1 MPNTDNTHKDASYS
15 DVPPYVRKFLV
26 YMSTILGKSEK
37 TVHEYYYDLRMFFRF
52 LKCYFNKASFD
63 DFENLYCN
71 DYPLDDLN
79 NLITDDLYEFLLYV
93 RNSRENSPNAMA
105 RKISSLKS
113 FYNYMTTKAHMLDDN
128 IAKDL
133 ESPKIPKKLPR
144 YLTLDESLK
153 LLNAVEGD
161 FAVRDYAIITLFLNC
176 GMRLSEL
183 VGINMRDIQ
192 ENSIFIKGKGNKER
206 KVYLN
211 DACIAALNDYLAVR
225 PHDGV
230 KDKDALFLSKNKTR
244 ISNNMVYKMVKK
256 NIERAGLDPE
266 KYSPHKLR
274 HTAAT
279 LMYVHG
285 NVDVRALQEILGHE
299 QLSTTQIYTHVDEK
313 QLHDAVSKN
322 PLAAEKKHSK
332 NADGGKD

>member
-1 MPNTDNTHKDASYS
+1 MNINNEYRDIPSFA
-15 DVPPYVRKFLV
+15 RRFLV
-26 YMSTILGKSEK
+26 HMTTILGKSDK
-37 TVHEYYYDLRMFFRF
+37 TVHEYYYDLRTFFRF
-52 LKCYFNKASFD
+52 LLCYFNKASFD
-63 DFENLYCN
+63 DFDAIDCSEFSLTELKKIN
-71 DYPLDDLN
+71 
-79 NLITDDLYEFLLYV
+79 TDDLYEFLMYI
-93 RNSRENSPNAMA
+93 RNTRDNNPNALA
-105 RKISSLKS
+105 RKISCLKS
-113 FYNYMTTKAHMLDDN
+113 FYNYMTVKSHQLDNN

-144 YLTLDESLK
+144 YLTLEQSLR
-153 LLNAVEGD
+153 LLEAVDGE
-161 FAVRDYAIITLFLNC
+161 FAIRDYAIITLFLNC

-183 VGINMRDIQ
+183 VSINMHDMQ
-192 ENSIFIKGKGNKER
+192 EKSIFIRGKGNKER

-211 DACIAALNDYLAVR
+211 DACVSAINDYLKVR

-230 KDKDALFLSKNKTR
+230 IDRDALFLSKRKTR

-256 NIERAGLDPE
+256 NMERAGIDPD

-285 NVDVRALQEILGHE
+285 DVDVRALQEILGHE

-313 QLHDAVSKN
+313 QLHDAVNRN
-322 PLAAEKKHSK
+322 PLASTKKLK
-332 NADGGKD
+332 KDE

>member
-1 MPNTDNTHKDASYS
+1 MSSTDNTHKNASYS

-63 DFENLYCN
+63 DFENLDCT

-113 FYNYMTTKAHMLDDN
+113 FYNYMTAKAHMLDDN

-183 VGINMRDIQ
+183 VGINMHDIQ

-322 PLAAEKKHSK
+322 PLAAEKKHNK

>member
-1 MPNTDNTHKDASYS
+1 MKDQNLYG
-15 DVPPYVRKFLV
+15 DIPPYARRYLV
-26 YMSTILGKSEK
+26 YMTAILGKSDK
-37 TVHEYYYDLRMFFRF
+37 TVHEYYYDLRTFFRF
-52 LKCYFNKASFD
+52 LKCYFNKSSFD
-63 DFENLYCN
+63 DFDTIDCS
-71 DYPLDDLN
+71 DYSIDEFKELT
-79 NLITDDLYEFLLYV
+79 TDDLYEFLMYI
-93 RNSRENSPNAMA
+93 RNSRDNNSNALA
-105 RKISSLKS
+105 RKISALRS
-113 FYNYMTTKAHMLDDN
+113 FYNYLTTKAHLLDNN

-133 ESPKIPKKLPR
+133 DYPKIPKKLPR
-144 YLTLDESLK
+144 YLTLDESVK
-153 LLNAVEGD
+153 LLNAVDGE
-161 FAVRDYAIITLFLNC
+161 FAIRDYAIITLFLNC

-183 VGINMRDIQ
+183 VGINIHDIQ

-211 DACIAALNDYLAVR
+211 DACVAAINDYLAVR

-230 KDKDALFLSKNKTR
+230 IDRDALFLSKRKTR

-256 NIERAGLDPE
+256 NMERAGLDPD

-313 QLHDAVSKN
+313 QLHDAVSRN
-322 PLAAEKKHSK
+322 PLANTTKEKKSEK
-332 NADGGKD
+332 SDDRS

>member
-1 MPNTDNTHKDASYS
+1 MNDQNTYGDIPSYA
-15 DVPPYVRKFLV
+15 RRFLV
-26 YMSTILGKSEK
+26 YMTTILGKSDK
-37 TVHEYYYDLRMFFRF
+37 TVHEYYYDLRTFFRF
-52 LKCYFNKASFD
+52 LKCYFNKSSFD
-63 DFENLYCN
+63 DFDTIDCS
-71 DYPLDDLN
+71 DYSIDEFKELT
-79 NLITDDLYEFLLYV
+79 TDDLYEFLMYI
-93 RNSRENSPNAMA
+93 RNSRDNNPNALA
-105 RKISSLKS
+105 RKISTLRS
-113 FYNYMTTKAHMLDDN
+113 FYNYLTAKAHLLDNN

-133 ESPKIPKKLPR
+133 DSPKIPKKLPR
-144 YLTLDESLK
+144 YLTLDESVK
-153 LLNAVEGD
+153 LLNAVDGE

-183 VGINMRDIQ
+183 VGINIRDIQ

-211 DACIAALNDYLAVR
+211 DACIAAINDYLAVR

-230 KDKDALFLSKNKTR
+230 IDRDALFLSKRKTR

-256 NIERAGLDPE
+256 NMERAGLDPE

-313 QLHDAVSKN
+313 QLHDAVNRN
-322 PLAAEKKHSK
+322 PLANKTKEKKS
-332 NADGGKD
+332 

>member
-1 MPNTDNTHKDASYS
+1 MNIQTEYHDI
-15 DVPPYVRKFLV
+15 PPYARRFLV
-26 YMSTILGKSEK
+26 HMSTILGKSDK
-37 TVHEYYYDLRMFFRF
+37 TVHEYYYDLRTFFRF
-52 LKCYFNKASFD
+52 LLCYFNKASFD
-63 DFENLYCN
+63 DFDSIDCSEYS
-71 DYPLDDLN
+71 LN
-79 NLITDDLYEFLLYV
+79 ELKKINTDDLYEFLMYI
-93 RNSRENSPNAMA
+93 RNTRDNNPNALA
-105 RKISSLKS
+105 RKISCLKS
-113 FYNYMTTKAHMLDDN
+113 FYNYMTVKSRQLDNN

-144 YLTLDESLK
+144 YLTLEQSLK
-153 LLNAVEGD
+153 LLDAVDGE

-183 VGINMRDIQ
+183 VGINMHDMQ
-192 ENSIFIKGKGNKER
+192 EKSIFIRGKGNKER

-211 DACIAALNDYLAVR
+211 DACVAAINDYLKVR

-230 KDKDALFLSKNKTR
+230 IDRDALFLSKRKTR

-256 NIERAGLDPE
+256 NMERAGLDPE

-279 LMYVHG
+279 LMYIHG
-285 NVDVRALQEILGHE
+285 DVDVRALQEILGHE

-313 QLHDAVSKN
+313 QLHDAVNRN
-322 PLAAEKKHSK
+322 PLASTKKLK
-332 NADGGKD
+332 KDE

>member
-1 MPNTDNTHKDASYS
+1 MT
-15 DVPPYVRKFLV
+15 
-26 YMSTILGKSEK
+26 TILGKSDK
-37 TVHEYYYDLRMFFRF
+37 TVHEYYYDLRTFFRF

-63 DFENLYCN
+63 EFDSIDCS
-71 DYPLDDLN
+71 DYPFDEFK
-79 NLITDDLYEFLLYV
+79 NLVTDDLYEFLMYI
-93 RNSRENSPNAMA
+93 RNSRDNSPNALA
-105 RKISSLKS
+105 RKISALKS
-113 FYNYMTTKAHMLDDN
+113 FYNYLTSKSHMLDNN
-128 IAKDL
+128 IAKELD
-133 ESPKIPKKLPR
+133 SPKLPKKLPR

-153 LLNAVEGD
+153 LLNSVDGE
-161 FAVRDYAIITLFLNC
+161 FATRDYAIITLFLNC

-183 VGINMRDIQ
+183 VGINIHDIQ

-211 DACIAALNDYLAVR
+211 DACVRALNDYLAVR

-230 KDKDALFLSKNKTR
+230 VDRDALFLSKRKAR

-256 NIERAGLDPE
+256 NMERAGLDPE

-299 QLSTTQIYTHVDEK
+299 QLSTTQIYTHVDER
-313 QLHDAVSKN
+313 QLHDAVNKN
-322 PLAAEKKHSK
+322 PLANAKKENK
-332 NADGGKD
+332 KDNG

>member
-1 MPNTDNTHKDASYS
+1 MASPNNTSKNALYA
-15 DVPPYVRKFLV
+15 DVPSYARKFLV

-37 TVHEYYYDLRMFFRF
+37 TVHEYYYDLRTFFRF

-63 DFENLYCN
+63 DFENLDCA
-71 DYPLDDLN
+71 DFPLDDLN
-79 NLITDDLYEFLLYV
+79 NLVTDDLYEFLLYV

-105 RKISSLKS
+105 RKISALKS
-113 FYNYMTTKAHMLDDN
+113 FYNYMTAKAHMLDDN

-183 VGINMRDIQ
+183 VGINIHDIQ

-211 DACIAALNDYLAVR
+211 DACVAALNDYLAVR
-225 PHDGV
+225 PHEGV

-256 NIERAGLDPE
+256 NLERAGLDPE

-322 PLAAEKKHSK
+322 PLASQKKQDK
-332 NADGGKD
+332 NDEN

>member
-1 MPNTDNTHKDASYS
+1 MNNQNSYS
-15 DVPPYVRKFLV
+15 DIPPYARRFLM
-26 YMSTILGKSEK
+26 YMTTILGKSDK
-37 TVHEYYYDLRMFFRF
+37 TVHEYYYDLRTFFRF
-52 LKCYFNKASFD
+52 FKCYFNKASFD
-63 DFENLYCN
+63 DFDNLDCC
-71 DYPLDDLN
+71 DYSLEELKE
-79 NLITDDLYEFLLYV
+79 LTTDDLYEFLMYT
-93 RNSRENSPNAMA
+93 RNSRDNSPNALA
-105 RKISSLKS
+105 RKISALRS
-113 FYNYMTTKAHMLDDN
+113 FYNYMTVKAHLLDRN

-133 ESPKIPKKLPR
+133 DSPKIPKKLPR
-144 YLTLDESLK
+144 YLTLEQSVK
-153 LLNAVEGD
+153 LLNAVDGE

-183 VGINMRDIQ
+183 VGINIHDIQ

-211 DACIAALNDYLAVR
+211 DACIAAINDYLAVR
-225 PHDGV
+225 PHEGV
-230 KDKDALFLSKNKTR
+230 IDRDALFLSKRKTR

-256 NIERAGLDPE
+256 NMERAGLDPE

-313 QLHDAVSKN
+313 QLHDAVNKN
-322 PLAAEKKHSK
+322 PLANTKKEHK
-332 NADGGKD
+332 E

>member
-1 MPNTDNTHKDASYS
+1 MMNIHNEYQDI
-15 DVPPYVRKFLV
+15 PPYARRFL
-26 YMSTILGKSEK
+26 MHMTTILGKSDK
-37 TVHEYYYDLRMFFRF
+37 TVHEYYYDLRTFFRF
-52 LKCYFNKASFD
+52 LMCYFNKASFD
-63 DFENLYCN
+63 DF
-71 DYPLDDLN
+71 DTLDCSEYSIKDLK
-79 NLITDDLYEFLLYV
+79 NLIIDDLYEYLMFV
-93 RNSRENSPNAMA
+93 RNTRDNNPNALA
-105 RKISSLKS
+105 RKISALKS
-113 FYNYMTTKAHMLDDN
+113 FYNYMTVKAHLLDDN

-144 YLTLDESLK
+144 YLTLDESK
-153 LLNAVEGD
+153 RLLDAVDGE

-183 VGINMRDIQ
+183 VGINMHDMQ
-192 ENSIFIKGKGNKER
+192 ENSIFIRGKGNKER

-211 DACIAALNDYLAVR
+211 DACIAAINDYLAIR

-230 KDKDALFLSKNKTR
+230 NDRDALFLSKRKCR
-244 ISNNMVYKMVKK
+244 ISNNMVYKMVKM
-256 NIERAGLDPE
+256 NMERAGLDPD

-285 NVDVRALQEILGHE
+285 DVDVRALQEILGHE

-313 QLHDAVSKN
+313 QLHEAVSKN
-322 PLAAEKKHSK
+322 PLASTKKK
-332 NADGGKD
+332 NKPVI

>member
-1 MPNTDNTHKDASYS
+1 MNVQNDYS
-15 DVPPYVRKFLV
+15 DIPPYARRFLV
-26 YMSTILGKSEK
+26 YMTTILGKSDK
-37 TVHEYYYDLRMFFRF
+37 TVHEYYYDLRTFFRF

-63 DFENLYCN
+63 EFDSIDCS
-71 DYPLDDLN
+71 DYPFDEFK
-79 NLITDDLYEFLLYV
+79 NLVTDDLYEFLMYI
-93 RNSRENSPNAMA
+93 RNSRDNSPNALA
-105 RKISSLKS
+105 RKISALKS
-113 FYNYMTTKAHMLDDN
+113 FYNYLTSKSHMLDNN
-128 IAKDL
+128 IAKELD
-133 ESPKIPKKLPR
+133 SPKLPKKLPR

-153 LLNAVEGD
+153 LLNSVDGE
-161 FAVRDYAIITLFLNC
+161 FATRDYAIITLFLNC

-183 VGINMRDIQ
+183 VGINIHDIQ

-211 DACIAALNDYLAVR
+211 DACVRALNDYLAVR

-230 KDKDALFLSKNKTR
+230 VDRDALFLSKRKAR

-256 NIERAGLDPE
+256 NMERAGLDPE

-299 QLSTTQIYTHVDEK
+299 QLSTTQIYTHVDER
-313 QLHDAVSKN
+313 QLHDAVNKN
-322 PLAAEKKHSK
+322 PLANAKKENK
-332 NADGGKD
+332 KDNG

>member
-1 MPNTDNTHKDASYS
+1 MAMNIQTEYHDI
-15 DVPPYVRKFLV
+15 PPYARRFLV
-26 YMSTILGKSEK
+26 HMSTILGKSDK
-37 TVHEYYYDLRMFFRF
+37 TVHEYYYDLRTFFRF
-52 LKCYFNKASFD
+52 LLCYFNKASFD
-63 DFENLYCN
+63 DFDSIDCSEYS
-71 DYPLDDLN
+71 LN
-79 NLITDDLYEFLLYV
+79 ELKKINTDDLYEFLMYI
-93 RNSRENSPNAMA
+93 RNTRDNNPNALA
-105 RKISSLKS
+105 RKISCLKS
-113 FYNYMTTKAHMLDDN
+113 FYNYMTVKSRQLDNN

-144 YLTLDESLK
+144 YLTLEQSLK
-153 LLNAVEGD
+153 LLDAVDGE

-183 VGINMRDIQ
+183 VGINMHDMQ
-192 ENSIFIKGKGNKER
+192 EKSIFIRGKGNKER

-211 DACIAALNDYLAVR
+211 DACVAAINDYLKVR

-230 KDKDALFLSKNKTR
+230 IDRDALFLSKRKTR

-256 NIERAGLDPE
+256 NMERAGLDPE

-279 LMYVHG
+279 LMYIHG
-285 NVDVRALQEILGHE
+285 DVDVRALQEILGHE

-313 QLHDAVSKN
+313 QLHDAVNRN
-322 PLAAEKKHSK
+322 PLASTKKLK
-332 NADGGKD
+332 KDE

>member
-1 MPNTDNTHKDASYS
+1 MNVNNEYPDIPSYA
-15 DVPPYVRKFLV
+15 RKFLI
-26 YMSTILGKSEK
+26 YMTTILGKSDK
-37 TVHEYYYDLRMFFRF
+37 TVHEYYYDLRTFFRF
-52 LKCYFNKASFD
+52 VMCYFNKSSFD
-63 DFENLYCN
+63 DFDTIDCSNYSINELKK
-71 DYPLDDLN
+71 LT
-79 NLITDDLYEFLLYV
+79 TDDLYEFLMYI
-93 RNSRENSPNAMA
+93 RNTRDNNPNALA
-105 RKISSLKS
+105 RKISCLKS
-113 FYNYMTTKAHMLDDN
+113 FYNYMTVKSHQIDNN

-144 YLTLDESLK
+144 YLTLEQSLK
-153 LLNAVEGD
+153 LLDAVDGE

-183 VGINMRDIQ
+183 VGINMQDMQ
-192 ENSIFIKGKGNKER
+192 EKSIFIRGKGNKER

-211 DACIAALNDYLAVR
+211 DACVDAINNYLKVR
-225 PHDGV
+225 PHDSV
-230 KDKDALFLSKNKTR
+230 VDRDALFLSKRKTR

-256 NIERAGLDPE
+256 NMERAGLDSE

-285 NVDVRALQEILGHE
+285 DVDVRALQEILGHE

-313 QLHDAVSKN
+313 QLHDAVERN
-322 PLAAEKKHSK
+322 PLSHAKKSNK
-332 NADGGKD
+332 SE

>member
-1 MPNTDNTHKDASYS
+1 MNINNEYRDIPSFA
-15 DVPPYVRKFLV
+15 RRFLV
-26 YMSTILGKSEK
+26 YMTTILGKSDK
-37 TVHEYYYDLRMFFRF
+37 TVHEYYYDLRTFFRF
-52 LKCYFNKASFD
+52 LLCYFNKASFD
-63 DFENLYCN
+63 DFDSIDCSEYS
-71 DYPLDDLN
+71 LN
-79 NLITDDLYEFLLYV
+79 ELKKINTDDLYEFLMYI
-93 RNSRENSPNAMA
+93 RNSRDNNPNALA
-105 RKISSLKS
+105 RKISCLKS
-113 FYNYMTTKAHMLDDN
+113 FYNYMTVKSHQLDNN

-144 YLTLDESLK
+144 YLTLEQSLK
-153 LLNAVEGD
+153 LLDAVDGE

-183 VGINMRDIQ
+183 VGINMHDMQ
-192 ENSIFIKGKGNKER
+192 EKSIFIRGKGNKER

-211 DACIAALNDYLAVR
+211 DACVAAINDYLKVR

-230 KDKDALFLSKNKTR
+230 IDRDALFLSKRKTR

-256 NIERAGLDPE
+256 NMERAGLDPE

-285 NVDVRALQEILGHE
+285 DVDVRALQEILGHE

-313 QLHDAVSKN
+313 QLHDAVNRN
-322 PLAAEKKHSK
+322 PLASTKKT
-332 NADGGKD
+332 NKD

>member
-1 MPNTDNTHKDASYS
+1 MNVNNEYPDIPSYA
-15 DVPPYVRKFLV
+15 RKFLI
-26 YMSTILGKSEK
+26 YMTTILGKSDK
-37 TVHEYYYDLRMFFRF
+37 TVHEYYYDLRTFFRF
-52 LKCYFNKASFD
+52 VMCYFNKSSFD
-63 DFENLYCN
+63 DFDTIDCSNYSISELKK
-71 DYPLDDLN
+71 LT
-79 NLITDDLYEFLLYV
+79 TDDLYEFLMYI
-93 RNSRENSPNAMA
+93 RNTRDNNPNALA
-105 RKISSLKS
+105 RKISCLKS
-113 FYNYMTTKAHMLDDN
+113 FYNYMTVKSHQLDNN

-144 YLTLDESLK
+144 YLTLEQSLK
-153 LLNAVEGD
+153 LLDAVDGE

-183 VGINMRDIQ
+183 VGINMRDMQ
-192 ENSIFIKGKGNKER
+192 EKSIFIRGKGNKER

-211 DACIAALNDYLAVR
+211 DACVDAINNYLKVR
-225 PHDGV
+225 PHDSV
-230 KDKDALFLSKNKTR
+230 VDRDALFLSKRKTR

-256 NIERAGLDPE
+256 NMERAGLDPE

-285 NVDVRALQEILGHE
+285 DVDVRALQEILGHE

-313 QLHDAVSKN
+313 QLHDAVERN
-322 PLAAEKKHSK
+322 PLSHTKKSNK
-332 NADGGKD
+332 SE

>member
-1 MPNTDNTHKDASYS
+1 MNDQNTYGDIPSYA
-15 DVPPYVRKFLV
+15 RRFLV
-26 YMSTILGKSEK
+26 YMSTILGKSDK
-37 TVHEYYYDLRMFFRF
+37 TVHEYYYDLRTFFRF
-52 LKCYFNKASFD
+52 LKCYFNKSSFD
-63 DFENLYCN
+63 DFDTIDCS
-71 DYPLDDLN
+71 DYSIDEFKELT
-79 NLITDDLYEFLLYV
+79 TDDLYEFLMYI
-93 RNSRENSPNAMA
+93 RNSRDNNPNALA
-105 RKISSLKS
+105 RKISTLRS
-113 FYNYMTTKAHMLDDN
+113 FYNYLTAKAHLLDNN

-133 ESPKIPKKLPR
+133 DSPKIPKKLPR
-144 YLTLDESLK
+144 YLTLDESVK
-153 LLNAVEGD
+153 LLNAVDGE

-183 VGINMRDIQ
+183 VGINIRDIQ

-211 DACIAALNDYLAVR
+211 DACIAAINDYLAVR

-230 KDKDALFLSKNKTR
+230 IDRDALFLSKRKTR

-256 NIERAGLDPE
+256 NMERAGLDPE

-313 QLHDAVSKN
+313 QLHDAVNRN
-322 PLAAEKKHSK
+322 PLANKTKEKKS
-332 NADGGKD
+332 

>member
-1 MPNTDNTHKDASYS
+1 MNVHNEYHDIPGFA
-15 DVPPYVRKFLV
+15 RRFLV
-26 YMSTILGKSEK
+26 HMSTILGKSDK
-37 TVHEYYYDLRMFFRF
+37 TVHEYYYDLRTFFRF
-52 LKCYFNKASFD
+52 MLCYFNKASFD
-63 DFENLYCN
+63 EFDTIDCSDFS
-71 DYPLDDLN
+71 LN
-79 NLITDDLYEFLLYV
+79 ELKKLNTDDLYEFLMYI
-93 RNSRENSPNAMA
+93 RNSRDNNPNALA
-105 RKISSLKS
+105 RKISCLKS
-113 FYNYMTTKAHMLDDN
+113 FYNYMTVKSHQLDDN

-144 YLTLDESLK
+144 YLTLEQSLK
-153 LLNAVEGD
+153 LLEAVDGE

-183 VGINMRDIQ
+183 VGINMHDMQ
-192 ENSIFIKGKGNKER
+192 EKSIFIRGKGNKER

-211 DACIAALNDYLAVR
+211 DACVSAINDYLKVR

-230 KDKDALFLSKNKTR
+230 IDRDALFLSKRKTR

-256 NIERAGLDPE
+256 NMERAGLDPE

-285 NVDVRALQEILGHE
+285 DVDVRALQEILGHE

-313 QLHDAVSKN
+313 QLHDAVNRN
-322 PLAAEKKHSK
+322 PLANTKKLK
-332 NADGGKD
+332 NNE

>member
-1 MPNTDNTHKDASYS
+1 MNVTNEYPDIPSYA
-15 DVPPYVRKFLV
+15 RKFLI
-26 YMSTILGKSEK
+26 YMTTILGKSDK
-37 TVHEYYYDLRMFFRF
+37 TVHEYYYDLRTFFRF
-52 LKCYFNKASFD
+52 IVCYFNKASFD
-63 DFENLYCN
+63 DFDTIDCSNYSLNELKNLT
-71 DYPLDDLN
+71 
-79 NLITDDLYEFLLYV
+79 TDDLYEFLMYI
-93 RNSRENSPNAMA
+93 RNTRDNNPNALA
-105 RKISSLKS
+105 RKISCLKS
-113 FYNYMTTKAHMLDDN
+113 FYNYMTVKSHQLDNN

-144 YLTLDESLK
+144 YLTLDQSLK
-153 LLNAVEGD
+153 LLDAVDGE

-183 VGINMRDIQ
+183 VGINMQDMQ
-192 ENSIFIKGKGNKER
+192 EKSIFIRGKGNKER

-211 DACIAALNDYLAVR
+211 DACIDAINNYLKVR

-230 KDKDALFLSKNKTR
+230 VDRDALFLSKRKTR

-256 NIERAGLDPE
+256 NMERAGLDPD

-285 NVDVRALQEILGHE
+285 DVDVRALQEILGHE

-313 QLHDAVSKN
+313 QLHDAVERN
-322 PLAAEKKHSK
+322 PLAHTKKSDK
-332 NADGGKD
+332 

>member
-1 MPNTDNTHKDASYS
+1 MT
-15 DVPPYVRKFLV
+15 
-26 YMSTILGKSEK
+26 TILGKSDK
-37 TVHEYYYDLRMFFRF
+37 TVHEYYYDLRTFFRF

-63 DFENLYCN
+63 EFDSIDCS
-71 DYPLDDLN
+71 DYPFDEFK
-79 NLITDDLYEFLLYV
+79 NLVTDDLYEFLMYI
-93 RNSRENSPNAMA
+93 RNSRDNSPNALA
-105 RKISSLKS
+105 RKISALKS
-113 FYNYMTTKAHMLDDN
+113 FYNYLTSKSHMLDNN
-128 IAKDL
+128 IAKELD
-133 ESPKIPKKLPR
+133 SPKLPKKLPR

-153 LLNAVEGD
+153 LLNSVDGE
-161 FAVRDYAIITLFLNC
+161 FATRDYAIITLFLNC

-183 VGINMRDIQ
+183 VGINIHDIQ

-211 DACIAALNDYLAVR
+211 DACVRALNDYLAVR

-230 KDKDALFLSKNKTR
+230 VDRDALFLSKRKTR

-256 NIERAGLDPE
+256 NMERAGLDPE

-299 QLSTTQIYTHVDEK
+299 QLSTTQIYTHVDER
-313 QLHDAVSKN
+313 QLHDAVNKN
-322 PLAAEKKHSK
+322 PLANAKKENK
-332 NADGGKD
+332 KDNG